1 MRVVVVTH
9 VGSGKV
15 LKVFQDWDD
24 ADEWVENSTWSVGE
38 INTTSAKVRHHSQ

>member
-15 LKVFQDWDD
+15 LKAFEDWDD
-24 ADEWVENSTWSVGE
+24 ADEWVEDSDWSAGE
-38 INTTSAKVRHHSQ
+38 INTTSARVH